1 MRMWLGT
8 IAGVALLA
16 ACDRRADQKT
26 TRSGVDTIIT
36 SSTVKD
42 TTVVRADTSVDVDTV
57 HRASGSITV
66 TRDSAPSAAL
76 TWGRQPPGLPAG
88 ARVAVVRGNP
98 TKPGPFTLQAD
109 LPDGYEIKPHWHPAI
124 ERVKVLQ
131 GTFLKAEG
139 RDWRGASL
147 KAYGPGQSVTMAAK
161 HPHFVRAKGRTLIEI
176 QSTGPFEIT
185 YVNPA
190 DDPRRSPIP

>member
-1 MRMWLGT
+1 MRMLLGAT
-8 IAGVALLA
+8 AALVLLA
-16 ACDRRADQKT
+16 ACERRAHDET
-26 TRSGVDTIIT
+26 TRSGVETVIT

-42 TTVVRADTSVDVDTV
+42 TTVVRSDTSVDVDTV
-57 HRASGSITV
+57 RRASGTITV
-66 TRDSAPSAAL
+66 TRDSAGRAAL

-88 ARVAVVRGNP
+88 ARVAVVWGNP
-98 TKPGPFTLQAD
+98 TKPGPFTIQAD
-109 LPDGYEIKPHWHPAI
+109 LPDGYEIKPHWHPAV
-124 ERVKVLQ
+124 ERVEVLE

-147 KAYGPGQSVTMAAK
+147 KAYGPGQVVTVAAK
-161 HPHFVRAKGRTLIEI
+161 HPHFVRAKGNTLIEI